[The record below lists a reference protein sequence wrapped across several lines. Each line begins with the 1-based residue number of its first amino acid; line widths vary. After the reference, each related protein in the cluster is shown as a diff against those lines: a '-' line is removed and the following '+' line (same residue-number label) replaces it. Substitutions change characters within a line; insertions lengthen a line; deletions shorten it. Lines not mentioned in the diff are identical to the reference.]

1 MVLVSLLGPVL
12 ASGVGA
18 IEARAKDCAGF
29 ELVGV
34 EFSGLIRVRDAGSS

>member
-18 IEARAKDCAGF
+18 IEARAKSVSHLALASF
-29 ELVGV
+29 L
-34 EFSGLIRVRDAGSS
+34 